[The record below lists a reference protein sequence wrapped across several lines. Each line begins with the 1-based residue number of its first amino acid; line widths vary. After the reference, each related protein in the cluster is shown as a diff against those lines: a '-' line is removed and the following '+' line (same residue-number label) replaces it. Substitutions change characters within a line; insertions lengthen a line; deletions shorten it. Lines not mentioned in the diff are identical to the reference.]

1 MASTQLEVLAL
12 WTRAR
17 HEADAATRRTYLSE
31 AEQLTVAETD
41 PREQQFARRVLQHF
55 QRWSA
60 GQLGARVA
68 TEGLPS
74 GTAPRPSAR
83 LPRRGLRYRLAP
95 ADWQQR

>member
-17 HEADAATRRTYLSE
+17 READAEMCRTYLTE
-31 AEQLTVAETD
+31 AEKMTLAETD

-55 QRWSA
+55 KRWMASRAAGEGLAAGARRGSA
-60 GQLGARVA
+60 GLTGRD
-68 TEGLPS
+68 P
-74 GTAPRPSAR
+74 
-83 LPRRGLRYRLAP
+83 RYRLAP

>member
-17 HEADAATRRTYLSE
+17 HEADADARSTYLSE
-31 AEQLTVAETD
+31 AEQLTRAEDD

-55 QRWSA
+55 QRWMA
-60 GQLGARVA
+60 VRAA
-68 TEGLPS
+68 AAEGLPA
-74 GTAPRPSAR
+74 GAPPAPSS
-83 LPRRGLRYRLAP
+83 RGGRYRMAP